1 MGGEI
6 GASRIGKGR
15 GKAMAAHGLQRVAEA
30 GFVVA
35 VVDYEHGEG
44 SHRGA
49 ASKLIQEGPRRWPHF
64 EDGTVRR
71 FVWEVRRLVAEPT
84 PHTPRPPPP
93 PAHADA
99 TGEGGGRG
107 SGAGGRGEGGEG
119 AISWGARGEA

>member
-30 GFVVA
+30 GFVVT
-35 VVDYEHGEG
+35 VIDDERGEG
-44 SHRGA
+44 RRSGA

-71 FVWEVRRLVAEPT
+71 FVWEVRRLVAEREPIALGEDKSR
-84 PHTPRPPPP
+84 HSRRSRSDARARPRR
-93 PAHADA
+93 
-99 TGEGGGRG
+99 GR
-107 SGAGGRGEGGEG
+107 
-119 AISWGARGEA
+119 